1 MFRASTHA
9 RTVSSGLSRSGSSVV
24 DEVVGSVGAGEVDSG
39 GAKSGSGSSLQPAQA
54 TATSTASAA
63 SGVRFTD
70 RSFPRCNG
78 RYRALRTPGSRV
90 LLPVD
95 YPE

>member
-9 RTVSSGLSRSGSSVV
+9 RTVSSGLSSSGVV
-24 DEVVGSVGAGEVDSG
+24 AEVVGSVGAGEVDSG

-63 SGVRFTD
+63 SRVRFTE
-70 RSFPRCNG
+70 RSFPR
-78 RYRALRTPGSRV
+78 
-90 LLPVD
+90 
-95 YPE
+95 